1 MMNKEERIAA
11 IVAAGLPEKPSL
23 PRALRALGRSVGLRY
38 AFCGVGDAVAAAL
51 LVSLGAL
58 LAVAFTGAN
67 AVRPIYFWPVF
78 ALAPLL
84 YFALLLFTAW
94 KERLADTWQVLQ
106 ACRFNLRH
114 ITAMRAMLV
123 SLCSAV
129 TLPLC
134 TLPLIGLGNYRA
146 LLAGAYAAMFGFA
159 ALQLLVL
166 LVKES
171 LRWLVAP
178 LWAAAWLLPL
188 LHPDPRQIEAALA
201 QSAFGPLALLAL
213 ALLALYL
220 AELRYY
226 VLKTNA

>member
-1 MMNKEERIAA
+1 MMNREERIAA

-23 PRALRALGRSVGLRY
+23 PRALRALGHSVGLRY
-38 AFCGVGDAVAAAL
+38 SFCGVGDAVAAAL
-51 LVSLGAL
+51 LVSLSAL

-67 AVRPIYFWPVF
+67 APQPVYFWPVF

-84 YFALLLFTAW
+84 YFFLLLFTAW
-94 KERLADTWQVLQ
+94 KERLTDTWQVLQ

-123 SLCSAV
+123 SLCSV
-129 TLPLC
+129 VVLPLC

-166 LVKES
+166 LMKES
-171 LRWLVAP
+171 LRWLPAL
-178 LWAAAWLLPL
+178 LWAVTWLLPL
-188 LHPDPRQIEAALA
+188 LNPDPRQIEAALA
-201 QSAFGPLALLAL
+201 QIAFAPLAGLAAALLAV
-213 ALLALYL
+213 YL
-220 AELRYY
+220 IELRYY
-226 VLKTNA
+226 VLKANA

>member
-1 MMNKEERIAA
+1 MANREERIAA
-11 IVAAGLPEKPSL
+11 IVAAGLPEKPGL

-58 LAVAFTGAN
+58 LAVAFTGAQ
-67 AVRPIYFWPVF
+67 AVRPVYFWPVF

-94 KERLADTWQVLQ
+94 KERLAATWQVLQ

-123 SLCSAV
+123 SLGGAAA
-129 TLPLC
+129 LPLC
-134 TLPLIGLGNYRA
+134 TLPLSGRGNYGT

-159 ALQLLVL
+159 ALQLLAL
-166 LVKES
+166 LVRES
-171 LRWLVAP
+171 LRWLPAP

-188 LHPDPRQIEAALA
+188 FDSDPRRIEAALA
-201 QSAFGPLALLAL
+201 RSPYAPLALLAA
-213 ALLALYL
+213 ALLAVYL

-226 VLKTNA
+226 VLKANA